1 MTIYRLKQI
10 LLCLC
15 LWAMGSSWAQT
26 YPAHNITL
34 VCPFAPGG
42 SADIMARLIGNKLGE
57 SLGVPVVVDN
67 RPGAGGLVGA
77 SLVAK
82 AKPDG
87 YTLLLVTGAYPAG
100 AALAKQ
106 LSFDPV
112 KDITMI
118 GMVTSY
124 PFILN
129 TSSQAPFKSL
139 PELMAYAK
147 ANPGKLN
154 YSSSGIGSIGHLS
167 SELFNVMAGT
177 EMVHIP
183 TKGGSAALNE
193 LLAGRIDLLFEA
205 PTLSLPFIKSG
216 KLQALASSGK
226 ERSKSWAALPT
237 ISESLPGFQVYSF
250 IGLGATTGT
259 PEATIRL
266 INQELKKIVQ
276 QADVAKRLVEL
287 GGEPQHSSPEEFR
300 LFVEQDLRKWQQLI
314 DVRKIERQ

>member
-26 YPAHNITL
+26 YPAHSITL

-112 KDITMI
+112 KDITMV

-129 TSSQAPFKSL
+129 TSSQAP
-139 PELMAYAK
+139 
-147 ANPGKLN
+147 LN

-250 IGLGATTGT
+250 IGLGATSGT

-276 QADVAKRLVEL
+276 QADVAKRLIEL

-300 LFVEQDLRKWQQLI
+300 QFVEQDLRKWQQLI
-314 DVRKIERQ
+314 DARKIERQ

>member
-1 MTIYRLKQI
+1 MGGRKQDQSLSLI
-10 LLCLC
+10 PGSLLH
-15 LWAMGSSWAQT
+15 S
-26 YPAHNITL
+26 P
-34 VCPFAPGG
+34 
-42 SADIMARLIGNKLGE
+42 
-57 SLGVPVVVDN
+57 
-67 RPGAGGLVGA
+67 
-77 SLVAK
+77 
-82 AKPDG
+82 
-87 YTLLLVTGAYPAG
+87 LL
-100 AALAKQ
+100 
-106 LSFDPV
+106 
-112 KDITMI
+112 
-118 GMVTSY
+118 
-124 PFILN
+124 
-129 TSSQAPFKSL
+129 
-139 PELMAYAK
+139 
-147 ANPGKLN
+147 
-154 YSSSGIGSIGHLS
+154 
-167 SELFNVMAGT
+167 
-177 EMVHIP
+177 
-183 TKGGSAALNE
+183 
-193 LLAGRIDLLFEA
+193 

>member
-1 MTIYRLKQI
+1 MIIRCLKKV
-10 LLCLC
+10 LLCVAL
-15 LWAMGSSWAQT
+15 LALSESWAQT
-26 YPAHNITL
+26 YPTHSISL

-42 SADIMARLIGNKLGE
+42 SADIMARLMANKLGE
-57 SLGVPVVVDN
+57 ALGVPVVVDN

-106 LSFDPV
+106 LTFDPI
-112 KDITMI
+112 KDLTMV
-118 GMVTSY
+118 GTLTAY

-129 TSSQAPFKSL
+129 THPQAPFKTV
-139 PELMAYAK
+139 PELIAYART
-147 ANPGKLN
+147 NPGKLN

-167 SELFNVMAGT
+167 SELLNVMAGT

-205 PTLSLPFIKSG
+205 PTLSLPYIKSG
-216 KLQALASSGK
+216 KLQALGSSGK
-226 ERSKSWAALPT
+226 ERSKSWPTLPT
-237 ISESLPGFQVYSF
+237 IGEALAGYQVYSF
-250 IGLGATTGT
+250 IGLGATAGT
-259 PEATIRL
+259 PEATVKL
-266 INQELKKIVQ
+266 LNQELRKIVQ
-276 QADVAKRLVEL
+276 QPDVIQRLVDL
-287 GGEPQHSSPEEFR
+287 GGEPQYSTPAEFR
-300 LFVEQDLRKWQQLI
+300 QFVEQDFRKWQQLI
-314 DVRKIERQ
+314 DLRKIERQ

>member
-1 MTIYRLKQI
+1 MLTRGLKKI
-10 LLCLC
+10 LFSLGL
-15 LWAMGSSWAQT
+15 LLASHSWAQNF
-26 YPAHNITL
+26 PAHSISL

-42 SADIMARLIGNKLGE
+42 SADIMARLIANKLGE
-57 SLGVPVVVDN
+57 GLGVPVVVDN

-77 SLVAK
+77 NLVAK

-112 KDITMI
+112 KDITMV
-118 GMVTSY
+118 GTLTSY

-129 TSSQAPFKSL
+129 TSSQAPFKTL
-139 PELMAYAK
+139 PELITYAR

-167 SELFNVMAGT
+167 SELLNVMAGT

-183 TKGGSAALNE
+183 TKGGAAALNE

-216 KLQALASSGK
+216 KLIALASSGK
-226 ERSKSWAALPT
+226 ERSKSWAGVPT
-237 ISESLPGFQVYSF
+237 IGESLPGYQVYSF
-250 IGLGATTGT
+250 IGVGATAGT
-259 PEATIRL
+259 PDATVKL
-266 INQELKKIVQ
+266 LNQELRKIVQ
-276 QADVAKRLVEL
+276 QPDVAKRLVEL
-287 GGEPQHSSPEEFR
+287 GGDPLQSSPEEFKQ
-300 LFVEQDLRKWQQLI
+300 FVEQDFRKWQQLI